1 MGAVRSGEIRA
12 LTGLRIVAAMWVVL
26 FHFRPLLWEASPR
39 LEADLGPLLDAGAA
53 GVDLFFILSGFVLAW
68 NYLQRM
74 GPSFSAKATAHFLW
88 LRLSRVWPV
97 YLVTMHL
104 AALWIITTLYI
115 GDVPSPDADK
125 LTALNYLKQ
134 FLMVQLWFEPFFDGT
149 SWDGPAWSISA
160 EWLAYLLFGGLV
172 LVIFRIARASRA
184 RTLFL
189 LAFCAALPPT
199 LLLLASGVVYTPW
212 SWLPRILAQFTA
224 GALAAAAVRRLVI
237 DGRGR
242 RLAGYLSVVLGAAIV
257 AILYHYAANPVAGMV
272 DPGALASLLF
282 LPLVVALAVGSGSLP
297 ALLATRPLV
306 YGGQISFSLYMIH
319 ELVHTAWN
327 WAVVQYSLTMPK
339 SVAKMVVV
347 GLILVA
353 LIGAMALFHL
363 VEEPARRWMRSMAD
377 GEGPGAVPAP
387 ATPPRQLVR
396 GAAAALAA
404 VLTAAAVSGVAAA
417 TGSPTAHAAEATR
430 IAVIGDSYTAGSEEG
445 GNGPQAWTEVAWG
458 LLAAEGVE
466 VDADVGAEGGAG
478 YGERG
483 NRGNLFIDLTARTV
497 RRGDDVVV
505 FFGSRNDQPVD
516 PEEFP
521 TLAAETLGLA
531 RFAAPAA
538 KLLVIGPPW
547 PDADPPPAV
556 SRIRD
561 SLLEQADL
569 VGAEFV
575 DPIAEAW
582 FVGRPELIGADGVHP
597 TDAGHAYLAAK
608 IAPLIYD
615 QLTIRL

>member
-39 LEADLGPLLDAGAA
+39 LEADFGPLLDAGAA

-74 GPSFSAKATAHFLW
+74 GPSFSPRATAHFLW

-115 GDVPSPDADK
+115 GDVPSPDAEK
-125 LTALNYLKQ
+125 LTALNYVKQ

-189 LAFCAALPPT
+189 LAFCAALPPA

-237 DGRGR
+237 DPRGR
-242 RLAGYLSVVLGAAIV
+242 RVAGYFSMALIAAIV
-257 AILYHYAANPVAGMV
+257 AILYYFDANPVPGMV
-272 DPGALASLLF
+272 DPGALAALLF
-282 LPLVVALAVGSGSLP
+282 MPLVVTLAVGAGTLP

-327 WAVVQYSLTMPK
+327 WAVVQYSITMPK

-347 GLILVA
+347 GLILAA
-353 LIGAMALFHL
+353 LAGAVALFHF
-363 VEEPARRWMRSMAD
+363 VEEPARRWMRAMAD
-377 GEGPGAVPAP
+377 GGGSSAAP
-387 ATPPRQLVR
+387 ASPERPRQLVR
-396 GAAAALAA
+396 GAAAALA
-404 VLTAAAVSGVAAA
+404 VVMTAAAVSGVAAGTA
-417 TGSPTAHAAEATR
+417 PAAHAAEATR
-430 IAVIGDSYTAGSEEG
+430 IAVIGDSYTAGSDEG

-483 NRGNLFIDLTARTV
+483 NRGSLFIDLTARTV
-497 RRGDDVVV
+497 RRSDDVVV

-521 TLAAETLGLA
+521 ALAAETLELA

-556 SRIRD
+556 GRIRD
-561 SLLEQADL
+561 SLREQAGL
-569 VGAEFV
+569 IGAEFV
-575 DPIAEAW
+575 DPIAERW
-582 FVGRPELIGADGVHP
+582 FVGQPDLIGADGVHP